1 MNRLKQYLKLK
12 WTSLLLYITPIVLT
26 MIVMIVYQLDGQ
38 MIQYILWL
46 SLFVGVILFVISL
59 IRFEH
64 DQLQQEELQV
74 LQDENHHLKQ
84 ELHHIRLETE
94 TYFLTWLHQMKTP
107 IAGAQL
113 LLREECGDNAN
124 ELRLLMTEIDKY
136 TSMALSYIK
145 LMNPGTD
152 LEFTKLTLDELLS
165 PLIKKYRYQF
175 FYYNVSLEYERL
187 IQVVI
192 TDGHWSSL
200 MIEQI
205 LSNALKYCQ
214 NENDAK
220 ISIYF
225 NEATQEL
232 AIQDNGIGIQASDL
246 TKIFDKGY
254 VGFNGRLHEKASGLG
269 LYLVD
274 LISERLTQPVRV
286 ESELDQGSIFYIK
299 FNLAK
304 M

>member
-12 WTSLLLYITPIVLT
+12 WPSMLLYMTPIVLT
-26 MIVMIVYQLDGQ
+26 MIVMTVYQLDGQ

-46 SLFVGVILFVISL
+46 NFFVGAILFVISL
-59 IRFEH
+59 IRFERE
-64 DQLQQEELQV
+64 QLQQEVLQI
-74 LQDENHHLKQ
+74 LQDENYQLKQ

-113 LLREECGDNAN
+113 LLRENQGENTN

-136 TSMALSYIK
+136 TGMALSYIK
-145 LMNPGTD
+145 LMNPGAD
-152 LEFTKLTLDELLS
+152 LEFTRLTLDEILS

-187 IQVVI
+187 RQVVI
-192 TDGHWSSL
+192 TDGQWSSI

-214 NENDAK
+214 NKSGAK

-225 NEATQEL
+225 YDATQEL

-274 LISERLTQPVRV
+274 LISERLTLHVRV
-286 ESELDQGSIFYIK
+286 ESELNQGTIFYIK

>member
-12 WTSLLLYITPIVLT
+12 WPSMLLYMTPIVLT
-26 MIVMIVYQLDGQ
+26 MIVMTVYQLDGQ

-46 SLFVGVILFVISL
+46 TFFVGAILFVISL
-59 IRFEH
+59 IRFERE
-64 DQLQQEELQV
+64 QLQQEVLQI
-74 LQDENHHLKQ
+74 LQDENYQLKQ

-113 LLREECGDNAN
+113 LLREKQGENTN

-136 TSMALSYIK
+136 TGMALSYIK

-152 LEFTKLTLDELLS
+152 LEFTKLTLDEILS

-175 FYYNVSLEYERL
+175 FYYKVSLEYERL
-187 IQVVI
+187 RQVVI
-192 TDGHWSSL
+192 TDGQWSSI

-214 NENDAK
+214 NKSGAK

-225 NEATQEL
+225 NDATQEL

-274 LISERLTQPVRV
+274 LISERLTLHVRV
-286 ESELDQGSIFYIK
+286 ESELNQGTIFYIK

>member
-1 MNRLKQYLKLK
+1 
-12 WTSLLLYITPIVLT
+12 
-26 MIVMIVYQLDGQ
+26 
-38 MIQYILWL
+38 
-46 SLFVGVILFVISL
+46 
-59 IRFEH
+59 
-64 DQLQQEELQV
+64 
-74 LQDENHHLKQ
+74 
-84 ELHHIRLETE
+84 
-94 TYFLTWLHQMKTP
+94 MKTP

-136 TSMALSYIK
+136 TGMALSYIK

-232 AIQDNGIGIQASDL
+232 SIQDNGIGIQASDL

-274 LISERLTQPVRV
+274 LISERLTQPIRV
-286 ESELDQGSIFYIK
+286 ESQLNQGSIFYIK

>member
-12 WTSLLLYITPIVLT
+12 WPSLLLYITPVVLT
-26 MIVMIVYQLDGQ
+26 MVVMIVYQLDGQ

-46 SLFVGVILFVISL
+46 SLFVGVILFVIGM
-59 IRFEH
+59 IRFE
-64 DQLQQEELQV
+64 LQQTLQEEFHILQV
-74 LQDENHHLKQ
+74 ENHQLKQ

-136 TSMALSYIK
+136 TGMALSYIK

-214 NENDAK
+214 NEKGAK

-274 LISERLTQPVRV
+274 LISERLTQPIRV
-286 ESELDQGSIFYIK
+286 ESQLNQGSIFYIK

>member
-12 WTSLLLYITPIVLT
+12 WPSLLLYITPVVLT
-26 MIVMIVYQLDGQ
+26 MVVMIVYQLDGQ

-46 SLFVGVILFVISL
+46 SLFVGMILFVIGM
-59 IRFEH
+59 IRFER
-64 DQLQQEELQV
+64 QQTLQEEFHI
-74 LQDENHHLKQ
+74 LQDENHQLKQ

-113 LLREECGDNAN
+113 LLREEQGENAN

-136 TSMALSYIK
+136 TGMALSYIK

-152 LEFTKLTLDELLS
+152 LEFTKLTLDELIS

-175 FYYNVSLEYERL
+175 FYHNVSLDYHKLEQ
-187 IQVVI
+187 IVI
-192 TDGHWSSL
+192 TDGHWCSM

-214 NENDAK
+214 NEAGSK

-225 NEATQEL
+225 NDQTQEL
-232 AIQDNGIGIQASDL
+232 AIKDNGIGIQASDL
-246 TKIFDKGY
+246 SKIFDKGY

-274 LISERLTQPVRV
+274 LIAKRLAQPVRV
-286 ESELDQGSIFYIK
+286 ESKLNQGTTFYLK

-304 M
+304 L